1 MHKSYKKTVAIL
13 VTCALIGSLF
23 CFPVSAS
30 ATDFDNSFVID
41 SVSMGLSSSG
51 IYSSSFSYDRSTGVL
66 NCSRP
71 SEFSNMSGY
80 GYIYIIFKFN
90 GIDYSASNPLNF
102 HFDIIRNSSGTMQF
116 LDTHTDGRGIF
127 GRTGTTLYDSEVRI
141 GTCEISS
148 DKLNVDVIATNVT
161 QKYTSFVLRAY
172 CYFNNYSTY
181 SFKITNKDLYLSN
194 PIIDNQNANTDKIIA
209 NQNSN
214 TDKEIQ
220 ADKENTQAIID
231 NQNEL
236 AEQEK
241 QEIQN
246 SGNQATD
253 AADSIPNESEGF
265 INALGT
271 FVSTMSTTDTA
282 CSITFPAIKTP
293 SFAGIPAATLSEEK
307 EVDFSAAISLIPS
320 DIMKLIQALTTIAL
334 IVFCFKELY
343 DTISE
348 ALTRKKANSDG

>member
-1 MHKSYKKTVAIL
+1 MHKGYKKTVAIL
-13 VTCALIGSLF
+13 ITCVLMSALV
-23 CFPVSAS
+23 CVPVSAAVTEDS
-30 ATDFDNSFVID
+30 ISLGGVSIQGAQLHRLFGTWEDSGTGIDVGTDGTNLIINASTPDGWGANAGAYFKFEYVLNFDNLKPSDVSNITFDVSVIPLLYDGATSSVFTANCFVRD
-41 SVSMGLSSSG
+41 FNNLSVGSVTKVNNTTLRYRLSSFKGSA
-51 IYSSSFSYDRSTGVL
+51 IKVASCF
-66 NCSRP
+66 NQP
-71 SEFSNMSGY
+71 SGY
-80 GYIYIIFKFN
+80 VYAYRLTISNI
-90 GIDYSASNPLNF
+90 GINTLGTQ
-102 HFDIIRNSSGTMQF
+102 DIIN
-116 LDTHTDGRGIF
+116 
-127 GRTGTTLYDSEVRI
+127 
-141 GTCEISS
+141 
-148 DKLNVDVIATNVT
+148 
-161 QKYTSFVLRAY
+161 
-172 CYFNNYSTY
+172 
-181 SFKITNKDLYLSN
+181 
-194 PIIDNQNANTDKIIA
+194 NQNN
-209 NQNSN
+209 N

-241 QEIQN
+241 QEITD

-253 AADSIPNESEGF
+253 AMDSIPNESEGF

-307 EVDFSAAISLIPS
+307 EVDFSTAISLIPS